1 LTAGARFSL
10 GTFAFDGEAAPYLVI
25 DERAHDLRPLLGEET
40 TVRGLLEEW
49 DAQLPE
55 LQRLA
60 DGGCAGSE
68 ALPLAELRPLPPVQ
82 PIGQIF
88 QAAANYRQHVLDLIA
103 GAESRGDDSD
113 GHAEGSRDDAR
124 RLLDER
130 AAEGRPFVFLGSAHA
145 MVGAEDE
152 ILLPADSDQ
161 SDWELELAAVIG
173 RAGRRVPVEQALD
186 LVAGYTI
193 ANDLTSR
200 DALARWDAGTLGID
214 WLAGKNAPTFLPVGP
229 LLVPAKFVEDPQDLH
244 IKLTVNDRTMQDEST
259 ADMLFD
265 VAQLISYLSTVTEL
279 RPGDIVLTGSPAGNG
294 ASHGIFLAPGDLME
308 GTVTGLGAQ
317 RNRCVAEN
325 VTPGAPRANRGAV
338 GAGSGSTAGSAEAK

>member
-1 LTAGARFSL
+1 MTAGVRFSL

-25 DERAHDLRPLLGEET
+25 DERAHDLRKLLGEAT
-40 TVRGLLEEW
+40 TLRALVEDW
-49 DAQLPE
+49 DARLPE
-55 LQRLA
+55 LQQLA
-60 DGGCAGSE
+60 DAGCPGVE
-68 ALPLAELRPLPPVQ
+68 PLPLAELRPLPPVE

-88 QAAANYRQHVLDLIA
+88 QAAANYRQHVLDLIS

-113 GHAEGSRDDAR
+113 GHARGSRDDAR

-152 ILLPADSDQ
+152 VLLPADSDQ

-173 RAGRRVPVEQALD
+173 RPGRRVPPEEALE

-214 WLAGKNAPTFLPVGP
+214 WLAGKNAPSFLPVGP
-229 LLVPAKFVEDPQDLH
+229 LLVPAKFIENPQDLQ
-244 IKLTVNDRTMQDEST
+244 IKLTVNGRTMQDEST

-265 VAQLISYLSTVTEL
+265 VAQLISYVSTVTEL

-325 VTPGAPRANRGAV
+325 LPPGATRAIRGAI
-338 GAGSGSTAGSAEAK
+338 SGSTAGSTEGK

>member
-1 LTAGARFSL
+1 LTAGVRFSL
-10 GTFAFDGEAAPYLVI
+10 GTFALDGEAAPCLVL
-25 DERAHDLRPLLGEET
+25 DERAHDLRPLLGDGT
-40 TVRGLLEEW
+40 TIRGLVENW

-60 DGGCAGSE
+60 DEGVPDSE
-68 ALPLAELRPLPPVQ
+68 GVALAKLHPLPPVQ

-113 GHAEGSRDDAR
+113 GHAKGSRDDAR

-130 AAEGRPFVFLGSAHA
+130 AAEGRPFVFLGSSHA

-152 ILLPADSDQ
+152 ISLPADSDQ

-173 RAGRRVPVEQALD
+173 RAGRRVPPEEALD

-214 WLAGKNAPTFLPVGP
+214 WLAGKNAPTFLPIGP
-229 LLVPAKFVEDPQDLH
+229 LLVPAAFVDDPQDLH
-244 IKLTVNDRTMQDEST
+244 IKLTVNGRTMQDEST
-259 ADMLFD
+259 EDMLFD
-265 VAQLISYLSTVTEL
+265 VAQLISYLTTVTEV

-294 ASHGIFLAPGDLME
+294 ASHGIFLQPGDLME

-317 RNRCVAEN
+317 RNRCVAEEAAA
-325 VTPGAPRANRGAV
+325 GAATASRDRAE
-338 GAGSGSTAGSAEAK
+338 SASA